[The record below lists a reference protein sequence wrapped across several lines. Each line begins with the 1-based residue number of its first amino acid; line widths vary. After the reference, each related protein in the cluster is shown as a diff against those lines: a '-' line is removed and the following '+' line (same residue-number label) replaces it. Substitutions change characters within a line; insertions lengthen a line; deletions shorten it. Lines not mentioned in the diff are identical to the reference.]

1 MTSTSESESDSV
13 MDGLLKTS
21 QMDWKE
27 FLESI
32 WETKCHRFAFDEQ
45 APSGTPSS
53 TSSVATSPATSSETT
68 TASKSGNLWSRIV
81 NSGWE
86 VLTHMMDNTHPIRF
100 EDNNNNN
107 NNNDNDNN
115 TGGQAVS
122 PPLLFQNLQPMD
134 DPEEIRQLYGNSLYA
149 SYLAGTSVIWNH
161 ADQISPEVGAL
172 CENLQRG
179 NSNNK
184 FPHAYA
190 NAYLTP
196 PHSQTVPAH
205 ADDRDVLVFQLRGR
219 KHWKVY
225 KNIPMLHPYPHEQVG
240 KAGIA
245 VPESVLNGPLA
256 FDGCLSPGDVLYL
269 PRGMVHEA
277 STVDLDGP
285 PDLSFHITVALATHD
300 WTLAGNLGRILQ
312 SKLLEMKPKSTG
324 GEYAIGAK
332 NFSLRRS
339 LLPTPTGCSQQI
351 EEEEGRNSMVSCG
364 GSLVDANALQA
375 QLDNVFEMLRSK
387 ITARSILEDMNH
399 RIETHN
405 VRASKKRR
413 ALVASTTS
421 DNENNNSAAVMM
433 DRVVGPI
440 AAKNVTLKT
449 LLRASTPT
457 EKEHAQKSR
466 DATAGV
472 SPAGLTV
479 RDGVGDDVASIVG
492 AIKGG
497 KSTTV
502 RDFRSLC
509 CYQGDFKQQ
518 SSSLCDLTALSLAKR
533 AVELGAFAIVISRR
547 NDEASSGKKESSSY
561 NNAAVTSSKRQRN

>member
-1 MTSTSESESDSV
+1 MRLTSESEPDSV
-13 MDGLLKTS
+13 MESLLKTS
-21 QMDWKE
+21 QINWEE

-45 APSGTPSS
+45 APSGKPSP
-53 TSSVATSPATSSETT
+53 TVSSATVSSATTSETT
-68 TASKSGNLWSRIV
+68 TPSKSGSLWRGIV
-81 NSGWE
+81 RSGWE

-100 EDNNNNN
+100 EDNT
-107 NNNDNDNN
+107 N
-115 TGGQAVS
+115 TNTSGRAVP

-134 DPEEIRQLYGNSLYA
+134 DPEDIRRLYGNSLYA
-149 SYLAGTSVIWNH
+149 SYLAGTSVVWNH

-172 CENLQRG
+172 CEDLQRG
-179 NSNNK
+179 NNK

-240 KAGIA
+240 KADIA

-312 SKLLEMKPKSTG
+312 SKLLEMEPKATG
-324 GEYAIGAK
+324 GDYNTGAK
-332 NFSLRRS
+332 NVSLRRS

-351 EEEEGRNSMVSCG
+351 EEEEGRNSLVSCG

-375 QLDNVFEMLRSK
+375 QLNNVFETLRSK
-387 ITARSILEDMNH
+387 ITARSVLEDINQ

-405 VRASKKRR
+405 IRASKKRR

-421 DNENNNSAAVMM
+421 ENENETNNSVAVMT
-433 DRVVGPI
+433 DRLVGPI

-457 EKEHAQKSR
+457 EKEQAQKSR
-466 DATAGV
+466 DANAGV

-497 KSTTV
+497 KTTTV
-502 RDFRSLC
+502 WDFRSLL
-509 CYQGDFKQQ
+509 CYQGDFQQ
-518 SSSLCDLTALSLAKR
+518 QSSSSLCDLTALSLAKR
-533 AVELGAFAIVISRR
+533 AVELGAFAIVISPR
-547 NDEASSGKKESSSY
+547 NDEASSVKTKSSSSGD
-561 NNAAVTSSKRQRN
+561 AVTSSKRQRN

>member
-1 MTSTSESESDSV
+1 MTSPSESHSV
-13 MDGLLKTS
+13 MDSLLKTS
-21 QMDWKE
+21 QIDWNE

-45 APSGTPSS
+45 TPSGKPSS
-53 TSSVATSPATSSETT
+53 TASATTSETT
-68 TASKSGNLWSRIV
+68 TPSRSGNLWSRTIY
-81 NSGWE
+81 SGWDI
-86 VLTHMMDNTHPIRF
+86 LTHMMDNTHPIRK
-100 EDNNNNN
+100 DNNNNN
-107 NNNDNDNN
+107 
-115 TGGQAVS
+115 TGGQVVP
-122 PPLLFQNLQPMD
+122 PPLLFRDLQPMD

-149 SYLAGTSVIWNH
+149 SYLAGTSVVWNH
-161 ADQISPEVGAL
+161 ADQISPEVAAL
-172 CENLQRG
+172 CEDLQRD
-179 NSNNK
+179 NK

-196 PHSQTVPAH
+196 PQSQTVPAH

-225 KNIPMLHPYPHEQVG
+225 KNVPVPHPYPHEQVG
-240 KAGIA
+240 KSGIA

-256 FDGCLSPGDVLYL
+256 FDSCLSPGDVLYL

-312 SKLLEMKPKSTG
+312 TKLLEMKPKPNG
-324 GEYAIGAK
+324 GDAAIAAK
-332 NFSLRRS
+332 NDSLRRS
-339 LLPTPTGCSQQI
+339 LLPTAIGSYSQQT
-351 EEEEGRNSMVSCG
+351 EEEGGRKNLVCCG

-375 QLDNVFEMLRSK
+375 QLDNIFETLRSK
-387 ITARSILEDMNH
+387 ITAQSILEDMNQ

-405 VRASKKRR
+405 IRASKKRR
-413 ALVASTTS
+413 DLVASTTKQQMALPQTAYFGER
-421 DNENNNSAAVMM
+421 ENNNSAAVMM

-440 AAKNVTLKT
+440 AAKSITLET
-449 LLRASTPT
+449 LLRVSTPI
-457 EKEHAQKSR
+457 EKEHAQESR
-466 DATAGV
+466 NANDGA

-479 RDGVGDDVASIVG
+479 RDGVGDDVASVVG

-497 KSTTV
+497 QITTV

-509 CYQGDFKQQ
+509 YYKGALKQQ

-533 AVELGAFAIVISRR
+533 AVELGAFAIVLARR
-547 NDEASSGKKESSSY
+547 NDEAANGKKESSSSGD
-561 NNAAVTSSKRQRN
+561 AVRSSKRQRTKPM